1 MTRSWLLA
9 PMMLGVLSCL
19 FAAAS
24 AEPVRFGLREAA
36 PMVESQPDGRL
47 SGLEYEIIQAA
58 MQAAGME
65 VRPYLG
71 SNTRLAVAA
80 DGKAVE
86 AFAPVVGPPPEGI
99 TLTDSYL
106 TYQNVAMS
114 LTERRIKLERVEDL
128 HRYRV
133 LAFQRATQ
141 TLGPEFAAA
150 VAGCP
155 FYREEPKQALQAAG
169 LLYERYDVLIAD
181 ARILRHHLGPTPVTE
196 HWLFQPNP
204 YSAGF
209 RDPAQAAR
217 FNEGLR
223 RIRENGT
230 YAAILA
236 RYPSLSDDPNIN

>member
-1 MTRSWLLA
+1 MSRFRLLA
-9 PMMLGVLSCL
+9 LMIFLALSGL
-19 FAAAS
+19 AATAQGE
-24 AEPVRFGLREAA
+24 AVRFGLREAA
-36 PMVESQPDGRL
+36 PMVLLQPDGRL
-47 SGLEYEIIQAA
+47 AGLEYEIIQAV

-65 VRPYLG
+65 LVPYLG
-71 SNTRLAVAA
+71 SNARLAVAA

-86 AFAPVVGPPPEGI
+86 AFAPVVGQPPQGV

-114 LTERRIKLERVEDL
+114 LRERRIKLERMADL
-128 HRYRV
+128 GRYRV

-196 HWLFQPNP
+196 HRLFAPSP

-223 RIRENGT
+223 RIKADGT

-236 RYPSLSDDPNIN
+236 RYPALPDDPTIN

>member
-1 MTRSWLLA
+1 MARSWPLVL
-9 PMMLGVLSCL
+9 MLILVLPGL
-19 FAAAS
+19 PANVRG
-24 AEPVRFGLREAA
+24 EVVRFGLREAA
-36 PMVESQPDGRL
+36 PMVEMQPDGQL
-47 SGLEYEIIQAA
+47 SGLEYEIIQAV

-65 VRPYLG
+65 LLPYLG
-71 SNTRLAVAA
+71 SNARLAVAA

-86 AFAPVVGPPPEGI
+86 AFAPVVGQPPDGI

-114 LTERRIKLERVEDL
+114 LRERRIKLERMADL
-128 HRYRV
+128 GRYRV

-196 HWLFQPNP
+196 HRLFAPSP

-223 RIRENGT
+223 RIKADGT

-236 RYPSLSDDPNIN
+236 RYPALPDDPTIN